1 MAKMN
6 KRELEEIVKRDMP
19 GFDVVSREPI
29 DAGQDAPTAP
39 AEAAPSIDQ
48 LRRKYLGDDA
58 ADATDEAADSPPA
71 RRRGAKAAP
80 NTDDEIITVRPSAGS
95 ADPFDHA
102 SRPKTVIV
110 SGKEKRVI
118 GSQG

>member
-6 KRELEEIVKRDMP
+6 KRELDDIVKRDMP
-19 GFDVVSREPI
+19 GFDVVSREPAEAAA
-29 DAGQDAPTAP
+29 DAASVP

-58 ADATDEAADSPPA
+58 AEEAADSPDSPPA
-71 RRRGAKAAP
+71 KRRGAKDEP
-80 NTDDEIITVRPSAGS
+80 NTDDEIVTVRPTGP

-102 SRPKTVIV
+102 ARPKTVVV
-110 SGKEKRVI
+110 SGKEKRII

>member
-1 MAKMN
+1 MAKMK

-19 GFDVVSREPI
+19 GFEVVSREPV
-29 DAGQDAPTAP
+29 DAGEDARTAP

-58 ADATDEAADSPPA
+58 VEEAADSPPA

-80 NTDDEIITVRPSAGS
+80 NTDDEIITVRPSGA
-95 ADPFDHA
+95 ADPFDHSA
-102 SRPKTVIV
+102 RPKTVVV
-110 SGKEKRVI
+110 SGKDKRII